1 MTAKLKTEVSKLMSY
16 ALRHAP
22 DEAGLSL
29 DSEGWVAFADLEA
42 AVLSRF
48 DISPADLHDVIENNP
63 KKRFTLEGQRI
74 RAAQGHSVDV
84 DLALAPAVPPA
95 RLFHGTSLEN
105 WTSIQE
111 QGLEKMARH
120 HVHLSVDEE
129 TANIVAARRK
139 GAHIILA
146 IDAAR
151 MVSDGSSFFRS
162 ENGVWLT
169 DNVPSLYISIVEGA
183 AS

>member
-1 MTAKLKTEVSKLMSY
+1 MTAKIKTEVSKFMSY

-42 AVLSRF
+42 AVFSRF
-48 DISPADLHDVIENNP
+48 DISPADLLDVIENNP
-63 KKRFTLEGQRI
+63 KKRFTLEGSRI
-74 RAAQGHSVDV
+74 RAAQGHSVDI
-84 DLALAPAVPPA
+84 DLALSPVAPPA
-95 RLFHGTSLEN
+95 RLFHGTLLEN
-105 WTSIQE
+105 WASIQE
-111 QGLEKMARH
+111 QGLTKMSRN

-129 TANIVAARRK
+129 TANIVAVRRK
-139 GAHIILA
+139 GTHIILA
-146 IDAAR
+146 VDAAR
-151 MVSDGSSFFRS
+151 MFSDGYSFFLS

-169 DNVPSLYISIVEGA
+169 DNVPGLYISIVKGA